1 MLRFVAPAVVLA
13 LSAAAALTPR
23 PAHAAPIGGGTT
35 PRYCGSAWFSNQS
48 GVGVCESS
56 LAQCQASLQSAINT
70 RLSWG
75 WTMVSFSG
83 CTRSQY
89 NGGPFMDVVA
99 QSDLKVEI
107 HTPAEAEEL
116 QAADAELR
124 DRYNI
129 EQYQAERL
137 QRLGR
142 K

>member
-1 MLRFVAPAVVLA
+1 MLRFFAPALVVALA
-13 LSAAAALTPR
+13 ATAAVV
-23 PAHAAPIGGGTT
+23 PAPAQAAPIGGGTT

-48 GVGVCESS
+48 GVGVCEST

-89 NGGPFMDVVA
+89 NGGPFLDVASADAIAVN
-99 QSDLKVEI
+99 I
-107 HTPAEAEEL
+107 RTPAEAEEL

-124 DRYNI
+124 DRYNV

>member
-1 MLRFVAPAVVLA
+1 MLRFIAPALA
-13 LSAAAALTPR
+13 VALAAASAVTPS

-75 WTMVSFSG
+75 WTMTSFSG

-89 NGGPFMDVVA
+89 NGGPFLDVANPNAIAVN
-99 QSDLKVEI
+99 I
-107 HTPAEAEEL
+107 RTPAEAEEL

-124 DRYNI
+124 DRFN
-129 EQYQAERL
+129 
-137 QRLGR
+137 